1 MKKGYFSVGTA
12 ALLSLGLFTNSFAVD
27 ACNDAMGHSGNGTN
41 VNGNSVGKI
50 SGTPWGFE
58 QWYQG
63 GTNSM
68 TYYSNGTFKA
78 TWSGSSDYLARVGF
92 QYTTDA
98 NDISHMIDHKTK
110 HLAVDYK
117 YTKTS
122 QNAAYGYIGVY
133 GWTRQPDVEYYIV
146 DDWYS
151 QPSEDYI
158 GPKFGEITVDGGTYT
173 IHAFIRDGEP
183 SKMGDATTFLQIFSV
198 RKTARQCGHIDIS
211 AHFNKWEEL
220 FHGQTENLP
229 TSKKGRKDY
238 QVGFGKL
245 MEVMLMNEAG
255 GGASGS
261 VDYTYFNMVDNAEG
275 SSTTSSASTNPTSSA
290 STPTSSAAQNQ
301 PSVGTLPGTIEFE
314 DYQSTGGAD
323 LTKNGTTLGSI
334 NPGAWV
340 EFGVDVSY
348 TGTYEVEVLAA
359 RKDADGNKSNLTISI
374 DGKDVGSISD
384 ILTDDWSDFKPFT
397 GTTTNIDAGKHTLRV
412 TFDYGWLDV
421 DNIKFTAKE
430 VNMSSKYEPPTSSAS
445 APASSGSVAP
455 ASNGS
460 TTPASNGSNPA
471 NNGAGNEAP
480 EAIGN
485 IHMSQSTMDMQVF
498 DVQGR
503 NLGRVRVNAGASL
516 EETLFAKFHKSGI
529 YLVKQGS
536 QLTKVRVIR

>member
-1 MKKGYFSVGTA
+1 
-12 ALLSLGLFTNSFAVD
+12 
-27 ACNDAMGHSGNGTN
+27 
-41 VNGNSVGKI
+41 
-50 SGTPWGFE
+50 
-58 QWYQG
+58 
-63 GTNSM
+63 M
-68 TYYSNGTFKA
+68 TYYSNGTFQA
-78 TWSGSSDYLARVGF
+78 SWSGAGDYLARVGY
-92 QYTTDA
+92 QY
-98 NDISHMIDHKTK
+98 NNSLVDHKTK
-110 HLAVDYK
+110 HYAVDYK

-122 QNAAYGYIGVY
+122 QHADYGYIGVY
-133 GWTRQPDVEYYIV
+133 GWTRNPDVEYYIV

-151 QPSEDYI
+151 KPNEQFI
-158 GPKFGEITVDGGTYT
+158 GPKFGELNVDGGTYT
-173 IHAFIRDGEP
+173 IHAFVRDNEY
-183 SKMGDATTFLQIFSV
+183 SKLGQSTFLQIFSV
-198 RKTARQCGHIDIS
+198 RTEPRQCGHIDIS
-211 AHFNKWEEL
+211 AHFNKWDEL
-220 FHGQTENLP
+220 FKGQTENLP
-229 TSKKGRKDY
+229 TSKNGRMNY
-238 QVGFGKL
+238 TVGFGKL
-245 MEVMLMNEAG
+245 MEVMLMSEAG
-255 GGASGS
+255 GSATGS
-261 VDYTYFNMVDNAEG
+261 IDYTYFNMVDNAEG
-275 SSTTSSASTNPTSSA
+275 STVTSSASTNPSS
-290 STPTSSAAQNQ
+290 SSAAQDQ

-397 GTTTNIDAGKHTLRV
+397 GTTTKIDAGKHTLRV

-445 APASSGSVAP
+445 APASSGSVTP

-460 TTPASNGSNPA
+460 TTPANNGTNPS

-485 IHMSQSTMDMQVF
+485 IHMSLSTMDMQVF

-503 NLGRVRVNAGASL
+503 SLGRVRVNAGASL

>member
-12 ALLSLGLFTNSFAVD
+12 ALLSLGLFTSQALAQDFCSSGA
-27 ACNDAMGHSGNGTN
+27 HSGTSTKTNGTRN
-41 VNGNSVGKI
+41 NDEYQTISKIGNFNYELWYRGGNGASSATFYSDGSMECSAVNSD
-50 SGTPWGFE
+50 
-58 QWYQG
+58 
-63 GTNSM
+63 
-68 TYYSNGTFKA
+68 
-78 TWSGSSDYLARVGF
+78 DYLCRSGLSF
-92 QYTTDA
+92 NSDKYYTELD
-98 NDISHMIDHKTK
+98 HMYADFKVS
-110 HLAVDYK
+110 L
-117 YTKTS
+117 S
-122 QNAAYGYIGVY
+122 GQNNIGYSFIGIY
-133 GWTRQPDVEYYIV
+133 GWSEDPMIEYYIV
-146 DDWYS
+146 DTWAS
-151 QPSEDYI
+151 QYKP
-158 GPKFGEITVDGGTYT
+158 GGEGWGWTKKGEYTVNGDKYVAWTHTQVDQWALHGKATFEQFYGVRETGRSCGT
-173 IHAFIRDGEP
+173 
-183 SKMGDATTFLQIFSV
+183 
-198 RKTARQCGHIDIS
+198 IDIT
-211 AHFNKWEEL
+211 AHFKEWEKLGMKLGKMYEAKVL
-220 FHGQTENLP
+220 GE
-229 TSKKGRKDY
+229 
-238 QVGFGKL
+238 VGNGS
-245 MEVMLMNEAG
+245 G
-255 GGASGS
+255 TASCNFDFP
-261 VDYTYFNMVDNAEG
+261 VARVYTGTAP
-275 SSTTSSASTNPTSSA
+275 TSSASTNPTSSA

-421 DNIKFTAKE
+421 DNIKFTAKD

-445 APASSGSVAP
+445 APTSSGSVAP

-460 TTPASNGSNPA
+460 TTPANNGTNPS

-485 IHMSQSTMDMQVF
+485 IHMSLSTMDMQVF

>member
-1 MKKGYFSVGTA
+1 MKKGYFFFFSA
-12 ALLSLGLFTNSFAVD
+12 ALLSLGLFTSQALAQTESFCSAT
-27 ACNDAMGHSGNGTN
+27 GHSGTSKTETGSYAP
-41 VNGNSVGKI
+41 GSIGQYDYQLWYDHANSASATFYSDGSMSCKFSGAGDYLCRSGLQFNSDKTYDQMGGDIIAEYKLVKKNI
-50 SGTPWGFE
+50 SG
-58 QWYQG
+58 
-63 GTNSM
+63 
-68 TYYSNGTFKA
+68 
-78 TWSGSSDYLARVGF
+78 
-92 QYTTDA
+92 
-98 NDISHMIDHKTK
+98 
-110 HLAVDYK
+110 VDYS
-117 YTKTS
+117 YV
-122 QNAAYGYIGVY
+122 GVY
-133 GWTRQPDVEYYIV
+133 GWMEGVQGAPNGLVEYYVV
-146 DDWYS
+146 DNTLSQWMPGDWVGNKKVAENVS
-151 QPSEDYI
+151 I
-158 GPKFGEITVDGGTYT
+158 DGGTYT
-173 IHAFIRDGEP
+173 VYRNTRTGPAIGGNSDREFYQYFSIRNSMRD
-183 SKMGDATTFLQIFSV
+183 
-198 RKTARQCGHIDIS
+198 CGTINVS
-211 AHFNKWEEL
+211 AHIKKWKEL
-220 FHGQTENLP
+220 GLA
-229 TSKKGRKDY
+229 D
-238 QVGFGKL
+238 GKL
-245 MEVMLMNEAG
+245 YEAKVLGEAG
-255 GGASGS
+255 ANGGGVSGEADFPHAVVYIS
-261 VDYTYFNMVDNAEG
+261 NGT
-275 SSTTSSASTNPTSSA
+275 TPTSSASTNPTSSA

-421 DNIKFTAKE
+421 DNIKFTAKD

-445 APASSGSVAP
+445 APTSSGSVAP

-460 TTPASNGSNPA
+460 TTPANNGTNPS

-485 IHMSQSTMDMQVF
+485 IHMSLSTMDMQVF

-503 NLGRVRVNAGASL
+503 SLGRVRVNAGVSL

>member
-122 QNAAYGYIGVY
+122 KNAAYGYIGVY

-275 SSTTSSASTNPTSSA
+275 SSTTSSASTNSS
-290 STPTSSAAQNQ
+290 SSAAQTL

-314 DYQSTGGAD
+314 DYQSTGGAE
-323 LTKNGTTLGSI
+323 LTKNATSLGTI

-340 EFGVDVSY
+340 EFTVDVSY

-359 RKDADGNKSNLTISI
+359 RKDADGNKSYFTISI
-374 DGKDVGSISD
+374 DGKDVGTISD

-397 GTTTNIDAGKHTLRV
+397 GTTDEITAGMHTMRV

-421 DNIKFTAKE
+421 DNIKFTAKN

-445 APASSGSVAP
+445 APTSS
-455 ASNGS
+455 GS
-460 TTPASNGSNPA
+460 TTPASNSSGKNDKA
-471 NNGAGNEAP
+471 TA
-480 EAIGN
+480 AIGN
-485 IHMSQSTMDMQVF
+485 IHMSLSTMDMQVF
-498 DVQGR
+498 DIQGR

-516 EETLFAKFHKSGI
+516 EEVLFAKFHKSGI

-536 QLTKVRVIR
+536 LLTKVRVTR